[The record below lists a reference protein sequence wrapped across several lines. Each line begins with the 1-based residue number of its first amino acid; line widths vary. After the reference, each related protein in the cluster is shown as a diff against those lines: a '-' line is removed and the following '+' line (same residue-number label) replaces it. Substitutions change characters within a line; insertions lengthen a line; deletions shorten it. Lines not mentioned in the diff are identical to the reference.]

1 MHGIVPIVRSA
12 RPVSAVPLRGAQ
24 CRTSGYTG
32 ASCGNVGGVLSA
44 QNRIAAIVGL
54 HEYPSRDV
62 AGKVGPLQIKAACAG
77 RALQDA
83 GLTWGDVDAVYD
95 AGEAGPMSGFAIS
108 EYFGVKPNVIDT
120 TNVGGSSYEYH
131 AAHARRDIAAG
142 KARVALLTYGST
154 AHSAAARIGV
164 GGHGGVGVQPGDNV
178 ESFAG
183 QTLVANY
190 AMVARRHMHEY
201 GTTSEQLAEIA
212 VVTRAHAMRNPEAV
226 RAMQDLEFLDIR
238 DTSVADVVG
247 SRMIADPLHLLECCM
262 ISDGGGAVVIAAAD
276 VARDCARLPVWI
288 LGSGEATR
296 YPESGGDITT
306 SAAAQSGPQA
316 FAEAGVGCGEMDV
329 AMIYD
334 SFSITV
340 LTILEDLGFCPK
352 GEGGRWVQGGRLRFE
367 RRGDG
372 PALNTDGG
380 GLSSN
385 HPGMR
390 GIFLLIEAARQLRGE
405 STSQVTDARL
415 AVAHG
420 NGGMLGSRHC
430 AGTIVLGRD

>member
-1 MHGIVPIVRSA
+1 MTGQSRS
-12 RPVSAVPLRGAQ
+12 
-24 CRTSGYTG
+24 
-32 ASCGNVGGVLSA
+32 
-44 QNRIAAIVGL
+44 AAIVGV

-62 AGKVGPLQIKAACAG
+62 EGALSPLQIKAESAA
-77 RALQDA
+77 RALEDA
-83 GLTWGDVDAVYD
+83 GLNWSDVDAIYD
-95 AGEAGPMSGFAIS
+95 AGEAGPMSGFSIS
-108 EYFGVKPNVIDT
+108 EYFGLQPNVIDT

-154 AHSAAARIGV
+154 AHSNMSRIGV
-164 GGHGGVGVQPGDNV
+164 GGRGGMGVLPGDNL
-178 ESFAG
+178 ESFVG

-190 AMVARRHMHEY
+190 AMVARRHMYEY
-201 GTTSEQLAEIA
+201 GTSSEQLAEISVA
-212 VVTRAHAMRNPEAV
+212 TRLHAMRNPQAV
-226 RAMQDLEFLDIR
+226 QAMKDLEFLDIR
-238 DTSVADVVG
+238 ATTIADVVN

-262 ISDGGGAVVIAAAD
+262 ISDGGGAVVIAAPD
-276 VARDCARLPVWI
+276 VARDCAKPPVWI
-288 LGSGEATR
+288 LGTGEATK
-296 YPESGGDITT
+296 YPENGGDITT
-306 SAAAQSGPQA
+306 SAAAQSAPQA
-316 FAEAGVGCGEMDV
+316 FGEAGLTPADMDI

-340 LTILEDLGFCPK
+340 LALLEDLGFCPK
-352 GEGGRWVQGGRLRFE
+352 GEGGRWVEGGRLRFD
-367 RRGDG
+367 RPSDG

-405 STSQVTDARL
+405 SSSQVDNARY

-420 NGGMLGSRHC
+420 NGGMLGARHC
-430 AGTIVLGRD
+430 AGTVILGRD

>member
-1 MHGIVPIVRSA
+1 MVTQA
-12 RPVSAVPLRGAQ
+12 RD
-24 CRTSGYTG
+24 
-32 ASCGNVGGVLSA
+32 
-44 QNRIAAIVGL
+44 AAIVGI

-62 AGKVGPLQIKAACAG
+62 EGELSALQIKAECAA
-77 RALQDA
+77 RALEDA
-83 GLTWGDVDAVYD
+83 GLTLADVDAIYD
-95 AGEAGPMSGFAIS
+95 AGEGGGMAGLTIA
-108 EYFGVKPNVIDT
+108 EYFGIHPTVIDT

-154 AHSAAARIGV
+154 AHSNMARIGV
-164 GGHGGVGVQPGDNV
+164 GGRGGVSAADNM
-178 ESFAG
+178 EIHTGS
-183 QTLVANY
+183 TLVANY
-190 AMVARRHMHEY
+190 AMVAARHMHQY
-201 GTTSEQLAEIA
+201 GTTSEQLAEISVA
-212 VVTRAHAMRNPEAV
+212 TRAHAMRNPEAV
-226 RAMQDLEFLDIR
+226 QAMKDLEFLDIR
-238 DTSVADVVG
+238 ETTIDDVVN

-262 ISDGGGAVVIAAAD
+262 ISDGGGAVVIAAPE
-276 VARDCARLPVWI
+276 VARDCARPPVWI

-296 YPESGGDITT
+296 YPENGGDITI
-306 SAAAQSGPQA
+306 SAAAQSGPLA
-316 FAEAGVGCGEMDV
+316 FAEAGVTPAEIDI

-340 LTILEDLGFCPK
+340 LALLEDLGFCAK
-352 GEGGRWVQGGRLRFE
+352 GEGGAWVEGGRLRFDNP
-367 RRGDG
+367 DG

-390 GIFLLIEAARQLRGE
+390 GIFLLLEATRQLRGE
-405 STSQVTDARL
+405 SCSQVRDARL

-430 AGTIVLGRD
+430 AGTVILGRD